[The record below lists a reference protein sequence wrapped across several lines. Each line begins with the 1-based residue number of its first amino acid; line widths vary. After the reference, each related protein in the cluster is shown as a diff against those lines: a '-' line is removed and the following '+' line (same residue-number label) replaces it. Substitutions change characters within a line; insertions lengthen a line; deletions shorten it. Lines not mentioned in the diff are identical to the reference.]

1 MWTWWSTCTNQYGHV
16 THIAGKW
23 GDVIIQ
29 STMLLLKMKLNIKS
43 AFSWKITWT
52 WENKGRG
59 WVKTKELLVT
69 AVAPKIPM
77 NWEQS
82 HPSKV
87 KYHSMVPNARF
98 YPPWNVDS
106 GGCLY
111 IPFQTYFNKE
121 GRDYIHPSNS
131 SFWGTPSQRGFGALG
146 RRTSNHFPGPGKAL
160 RDAAPAR
167 CGCYNRSGRGV
178 MVPNSWGLQ
187 IPWVIPTN
195 NTPITSKTIGLTE
208 P

>member
-1 MWTWWSTCTNQYGHV
+1 MWTWWSTCTKQYGHV

-23 GDVIIQ
+23 SDVIIQ

-59 WVKTKELLVT
+59 WIKMKEHLVT

-82 HPSKV
+82 QVSKV
-87 KYHSMVPNARF
+87 KHLHSMVPNARF

-106 GGCLY
+106 SGCLY

-121 GRDYIHPSNS
+121 GTDYIPQEWISLRAPDT
-131 SFWGTPSQRGFGALG
+131 FWDTALVFGA
-146 RRTSNHFPGPGKAL
+146 
-160 RDAAPAR
+160 
-167 CGCYNRSGRGV
+167 
-178 MVPNSWGLQ
+178 
-187 IPWVIPTN
+187 
-195 NTPITSKTIGLTE
+195 
-208 P
+208 